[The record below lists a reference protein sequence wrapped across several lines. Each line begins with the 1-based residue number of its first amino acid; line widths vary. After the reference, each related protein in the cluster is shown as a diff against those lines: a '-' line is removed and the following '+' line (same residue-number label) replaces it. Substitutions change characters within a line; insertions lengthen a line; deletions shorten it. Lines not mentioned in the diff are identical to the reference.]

1 MSVFDVLCMLC
12 MSFRVELLALHR
24 GEVPG
29 LPEGDGIA
37 GILGAARTAI
47 ATASYRSYSYGYS
60 L

>member
-1 MSVFDVLCMLC
+1 